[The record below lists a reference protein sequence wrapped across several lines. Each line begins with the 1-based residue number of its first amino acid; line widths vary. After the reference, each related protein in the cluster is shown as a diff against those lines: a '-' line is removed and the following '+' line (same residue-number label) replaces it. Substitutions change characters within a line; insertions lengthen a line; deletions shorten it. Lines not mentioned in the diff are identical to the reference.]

1 MDEDPDF
8 DYEMEPHGADALPQ
22 SSHEEVMEDAGSDVV
37 IGSIASGQHGSEDKA
52 SLDID
57 FHDTADLHQQSEA
70 ITTQA
75 ELALPTQ
82 SSSSYMEDA
91 PVTAS
96 ISAFPQAFSQK
107 AGAAEQAASLVGS
120 TIFSPPSS
128 EATGVYP
135 SFVSASVRPASP
147 LISGHEQ
154 SSKIP
159 DGSQE
164 PRHESL
170 EDHGIGAPLAQ
181 EQLNV
186 GVSSTPAND
195 PEEREEEELDQ
206 LEGAE
211 EGAQSVNVAE
221 DGDLG
226 GQNDAQQG
234 YEQMEYQSVG
244 AVRVNFNGQDFVV
257 WPATE
262 IAAYLAAPDAA
273 QGGDQGEHAEEEL
286 LQIEAPAL
294 EMKQD
299 VLWQPLDSFFA
310 GLREKSALGDFLDE
324 SQELHLAF
332 PDLDLEISEDNF
344 YCREITLDD
353 LGQLHSGLGLATSL
367 HIEVSERPRFI
378 TKYNDLAQQVAGLLG
393 HQLQHES
400 DDSEAE
406 ADTAEPHN
414 AAIAK
419 DEAFPVVT
427 SGLSTGG
434 SGPAGA
440 ASNDPETQQ
449 SHANGNPA
457 AAESEQD
464 ASQAP
469 VEPPRHQNKSGHGA
483 DDPDQAASIARGD
496 AVDSI
501 ADASGTNQP
510 HPVVLDTASSEALDE
525 QDELDE
531 SSHVGEVAQGHAEE
545 HQDGAGDAEQEQ
557 GGGGGEE
564 EVQEEGE
571 GEAEPR
577 TAHFEEEP
585 EDGDDEGQEGTGEAV
600 GIGEEGGGDEAEEAL
615 AYGEEAYE
623 EEEDEEAAYEGE
635 EQEWYEEEEGEEAY
649 ETEAGGF
656 DPEAEQT
663 FYTTFDDASDGEE
676 DELDEA
682 PQHSAAEGAA
692 AEDGAAVD
700 AVSTNGEANGHE
712 PHIWQG
718 EFDPRMPW
726 SAQRASRLTFPG
738 EPFCCTATDEEQILE
753 YTEEQDDDE
762 YQQDDASALGASTAA
777 QSHPQLKRLHA
788 DEDDENEDEA
798 QYEEGD
804 HEAESKRAK
813 VM

>member
-1 MDEDPDF
+1 
-8 DYEMEPHGADALPQ
+8 
-22 SSHEEVMEDAGSDVV
+22 MEDAGSDVV
-37 IGSIASGQHGSEDKA
+37 IASIASGQQGSEDQA

-57 FHDTADLHQQSEA
+57 FHDTADLHQQSQA

-75 ELALPTQ
+75 GLAFPTP
-82 SSSSYMEDA
+82 SSSSYMENA

-96 ISAFPQAFSQK
+96 ISAFPQAFPHK
-107 AGAAEQAASLVGS
+107 AEAAEQAAPLGGS
-120 TIFSPPSS
+120 TIFSPPPS
-128 EATGVYP
+128 EATGVHS
-135 SFVSASVRPASP
+135 SFASASVRPTSP
-147 LISGHEQ
+147 LITSHEQ
-154 SSKIP
+154 SSKMP

-170 EDHGIGAPLAQ
+170 EDHGIRAPLAQ
-181 EQLNV
+181 EQLNL
-186 GVSSTPAND
+186 GVSSTTAND
-195 PEEREEEELDQ
+195 QEEREEEELDQ

-211 EGAQSVNVAE
+211 EGAQSTNVAE
-221 DGDLG
+221 DGDHG
-226 GQNDAQQG
+226 VQNDAQQG

-273 QGGDQGEHAEEEL
+273 QGGDQEEHAEEEL

-406 ADTAEPHN
+406 ADTSEPHN
-414 AAIAK
+414 VAIAK
-419 DEAFPVVT
+419 DDASPVAT
-427 SGLSTGG
+427 SGLSTGR
-434 SGPAGA
+434 SDPAEA
-440 ASNDPETQQ
+440 ASNDAERQQ
-449 SHANGNPA
+449 SHANGIPA
-457 AAESEQD
+457 AVESEQD

-469 VEPPRHQNKSGHGA
+469 LESPQHQNKNGHGA
-483 DDPDQAASIARGD
+483 DDIDQATSIARGD
-496 AVDSI
+496 AAGSI
-501 ADASGTNQP
+501 AEASGTGQP
-510 HPVVLDTASSEALDE
+510 HPVVVETASSEALDE

-531 SSHVGEVAQGHAEE
+531 LSHVGDGAQGHAEE
-545 HQDGAGDAEQEQ
+545 HQDEAGVAEQEQ
-557 GGGGGEE
+557 GGGGCEE
-564 EVQEEGE
+564 EVQEEGQ

-577 TAHFEEEP
+577 NAHFEEEP
-585 EDGDDEGQEGTGEAV
+585 EDGDDGQEGSEEAA
-600 GIGEEGGGDEAEEAL
+600 GIGEEGGEEEAEEVL

-623 EEEDEEAAYEGE
+623 EEEDEEDAYEGE

-649 ETEAGGF
+649 ENEAGGF

-663 FYTTFDDASDGEE
+663 FYTTLSDASDGEE

-682 PQHSAAEGAA
+682 PQQSVGEGAA
-692 AEDGAAVD
+692 AEDGAAVG
-700 AVSTNGEANGHE
+700 AELTNGEANGHE

-718 EFDPRMPW
+718 EFDLRMSW
-726 SAQRASRLTFPG
+726 SAQRASKLTVPC
-738 EPFCCTATDEEQILE
+738 EPFRCAATDEEQILE
-753 YTEEQDDDE
+753 YTEEQDEDE
-762 YQQDDASALGASTAA
+762 YGQDDASALGASTAA
-777 QSHPQLKRLHA
+777 HSHPQLKRLHA
-788 DEDDENEDEA
+788 DEDDENDDEA